1 MTFTNAQKQKRYREN
16 LKAKGLYQITKAK
29 HTVRMRIYRQNLT
42 GTKKQDYDKKH
53 AESQRAY
60 RNKNKKP
67 KNSFLSKQSFGK
79 ALKKAKCALP
89 KDFNKKKVIARALA
103 QAVGIVPRN
112 NHQRTTRQ
120 LSSKIKN
127 SIILFYGR
135 DDISYQMPG
144 KRDTIIVNDNGNKT
158 TYQKKILLYTIREAY
173 ELFLAE
179 NPGISVGRTAFAE
192 IRPKHIS
199 VKSSM
204 AHRVCICIYHENV
217 NLLLNSLSK
226 HVNGSFCSNLYS
238 FTSALVCD
246 ESNCDCMSSN
256 CFTCQNYFDL
266 NIKNNVIDKH
276 VQIKWYQWKNINGY
290 ATKEEQQ
297 GSVEQ
302 GIELLSSKVKT
313 FLLHVYIKRQQS
325 KFFEESKTNTDNKKI
340 VIQVDYSENFEIKQ
354 QDEVQSAH
362 WSSKSVSIFTAYAW
376 CGTNNYSFALVSN
389 NISHD
394 KYCVYNCI
402 TYIINKLKQQLP
414 SLEEILFFSDGAA
427 SQFKQ
432 RYLMRNLTRMSYEY
446 QLILSWH
453 FFATSHAKGVV
464 DAIGGSVKRIV
475 WQQILTK
482 KDKCENATD
491 FINIAKTKTKAIIID
506 EITQEDIDKSK
517 AQLQA
522 FFSNTL
528 SVQIS
533 KLIFHI
539 ENPNCPL

>member
-1 MTFTNAQKQKRYREN
+1 
-16 LKAKGLYQITKAK
+16 
-29 HTVRMRIYRQNLT
+29 
-42 GTKKQDYDKKH
+42 
-53 AESQRAY
+53 
-60 RNKNKKP
+60 
-67 KNSFLSKQSFGK
+67 
-79 ALKKAKCALP
+79 
-89 KDFNKKKVIARALA
+89 
-103 QAVGIVPRN
+103 
-112 NHQRTTRQ
+112 
-120 LSSKIKN
+120 
-127 SIILFYGR
+127 
-135 DDISYQMPG
+135 
-144 KRDTIIVNDNGNKT
+144 
-158 TYQKKILLYTIREAY
+158 
-173 ELFLAE
+173 
-179 NPGISVGRTAFAE
+179 
-192 IRPKHIS
+192 
-199 VKSSM
+199 
-204 AHRVCICIYHENV
+204 
-217 NLLLNSLSK
+217 
-226 HVNGSFCSNLYS
+226 
-238 FTSALVCD
+238 
-246 ESNCDCMSSN
+246 
-256 CFTCQNYFDL
+256 
-266 NIKNNVIDKH
+266 
-276 VQIKWYQWKNINGY
+276 
-290 ATKEEQQ
+290 
-297 GSVEQ
+297 
-302 GIELLSSKVKT
+302 ELLSSKVKT

-340 VIQVDYSENFEIKQ
+340 VIQVDFSENFEIKQ